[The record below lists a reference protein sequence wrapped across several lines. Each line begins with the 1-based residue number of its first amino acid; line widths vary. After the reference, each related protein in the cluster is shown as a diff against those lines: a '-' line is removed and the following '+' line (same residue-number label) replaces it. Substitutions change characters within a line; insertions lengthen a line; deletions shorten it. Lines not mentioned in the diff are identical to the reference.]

1 MKFVDLEEIYCGWW
15 CMIRLL
21 MIGLIIIVF
30 IWILNNFYYKN
41 KTPLLRKINPVL
53 RVLFFLLLLL
63 VAFKLF
69 PKLGLNPLLVLQ
81 KLSTLLGII
90 WFDWVVRWKWL
101 ISSSWNDGYK
111 GGGFELRIF
120 DPDKFIDFIYGFHMI
135 VVEIES
141 IKYFLNYGK

>member
-1 MKFVDLEEIYCGWW
+1 
-15 CMIRLL
+15 MIRLL

-41 KTPLLRKINPVL
+41 KRPLLRKINPVL

-63 VAFKLF
+63 IAFKLF

-90 WFDWVVRWKWL
+90 
-101 ISSSWNDGYK
+101 
-111 GGGFELRIF
+111 
-120 DPDKFIDFIYGFHMI
+120 
-135 VVEIES
+135 
-141 IKYFLNYGK
+141 

>member
-53 RVLFFLLLLL
+53 SVLFFLLLLL

-101 ISSSWNDGYK
+101 ISSSWNRLKTEAKTFAARCFNITHSLAFFKIRCY
-111 GGGFELRIF
+111 L
-120 DPDKFIDFIYGFHMI
+120 
-135 VVEIES
+135 
-141 IKYFLNYGK
+141 FL